1 MNHPS
6 NSPAITCTFRSDWD
20 VRKTGMS
27 GSGSPMMMIQGD
39 QAGSSWAN
47 QGPVGPTSRSTDCLD
62 LDATNTDLS
71 TLDLGNIDESRD
83 ELDFMLNV
91 TSTDKLGQTSI
102 YYTMDSRR
110 MASKHKKNQQD
121 RKLLYGVK

>member
-1 MNHPS
+1 
-6 NSPAITCTFRSDWD
+6 
-20 VRKTGMS
+20 MS
-27 GSGSPMMMIQGD
+27 FFVTLFQYLIL
-39 QAGSSWAN
+39 A
-47 QGPVGPTSRSTDCLD
+47 
-62 LDATNTDLS
+62 DLS

-121 RKLLYGVK
+121 R

>member
-1 MNHPS
+1 MKQYSQQLFFAWEGNHVHQNPILANHP
-6 NSPAITCTFRSDWD
+6 ISDLCNILSLF
-20 VRKTGMS
+20 VTLFQY
-27 GSGSPMMMIQGD
+27 PII
-39 QAGSSWAN
+39 A
-47 QGPVGPTSRSTDCLD
+47 
-62 LDATNTDLS
+62 DLS

-121 RKLLYGVK
+121 R